1 MLRDWSLRY
10 ATALTTALFLVMA
23 VSGVAL
29 FFRLQTVAFK
39 ELHAWL
45 GLVLVTAS
53 GLHLWR
59 NWPAM
64 LGYIRRGAL
73 KYPLIAALT
82 ASSAFAY
89 AGLTAPSKTDPN
101 RQLTAMF
108 ARAHL
113 TEIAPLL
120 HVDAEEI
127 ARKLRNRGFEV
138 ASTGQS
144 LTEIAKA
151 SGRNEKEVIKTVGDD
166 LASQRAGLK
175 AE

>member
-1 MLRDWSLRY
+1 MLRDWNLRY

-29 FFRLQTVAFK
+29 FFRLQTPAFK
-39 ELHAWL
+39 DMHGWL
-45 GLVLVTAS
+45 GLVLVAAAA
-53 GLHLWR
+53 LHLWR

-73 KYPLIAALT
+73 KWPLIAALT

-89 AGLTAPSKTDPN
+89 AGLTAASKMDPN

-108 ARAHL
+108 TRAKL

-138 ASTGQS
+138 VSTSQS
-144 LTEIAKA
+144 LSEIAKA
-151 SGRNEKEVIKTVGDD
+151 SGRPEKEVMKVMGDD
-166 LASQRAGLK
+166 LGSQRA
-175 AE
+175 AR